1 MLEPPPPPPRHP
13 STRAPSP
20 PPRPRSPRPA
30 VPPRPRLEPSGTDAP
45 RPDPPQRLDQAAQ
58 APTSSTGPVVEVEH
72 PSPTAHD
79 AVDQHAPPPPVDT
92 DDGTA
97 MIPPRHPKTARFS
110 SPLPSPRLS
119 PPPSPPP
126 LRGGGTLLATER
138 KLRDLE
144 DQDTLDLLE
153 RVADQLT
160 DVRLAGHDR
169 GDVVYPSKADFSD
182 DDGHL
187 DYLGYG
193 LAYLATAALD
203 YTPPGLVAPPPPST
217 FSFRALRSDLERLY
231 VLCPPRVW
239 QRFLFGT
246 FSSLWRWEDPRRT
259 ATWLAAY
266 LALCLFDLVLVVPF
280 ALLVLYL
287 VKAHW
292 FPPSTEELLARAADR
307 RSRTRD
313 AAELGKQ
320 LSASNRFGLLAGEG
334 VRGLWTE
341 VRERLSRDD
350 AGDDDDQAAKSL
362 AAALGPGAALGGGI
376 AGGASA
382 EPILRQRRR
391 AESSA
396 NQASTSPLARG
407 LGSGAGVLGAAGAP
421 NQVQLDGL
429 RPDAG
434 SAPGAEGG
442 EDETE
447 DPEYDPAR
455 GGPQGD
461 GELSLYRLVRHL
473 VSLLGP
479 QAMIWCAEGAD
490 VAEMVKNVLAHP
502 DHPASR
508 AVALRFA
515 FVCVVLLVTP
525 TWVVYKSIWLF
536 LGLEVFVL
544 WRVRELYPDWRRATI
559 SYWWLLNGA
568 PTDVEYALF
577 VLRQRSLTDRPL
589 KGAKTLRRSRASS
602 SATSVKSASGAAV
615 GADQGST
622 RAVARRAGRALLRR
636 ANGATGEEVLLANGE
651 SEAVLSSYFAMHA
664 SAPGFL
670 RLSRSTILFTPSRRL
685 KRLGKLASR
694 FTGAD
699 PDPDP
704 TLDLDLGSAGDDDA
718 SFASA
723 GTGSTVRQQGEVQI
737 AVDEIASVRKGT
749 RMRAFEGLVVTTR
762 EGKVWRFAN
771 VARRDAAFNK
781 LLSLSSARW
790 EQA

>member
-13 STRAPSP
+13 STRAATP

-30 VPPRPRLEPSGTDAP
+30 VPPRPPLEPSSSQSPAEDRRGHLEQPA
-45 RPDPPQRLDQAAQ
+45 RAAR
-58 APTSSTGPVVEVEH
+58 ASTVPLVEVDH
-72 PSPTAHD
+72 PTPTAHD
-79 AVDQHAPPPPVDT
+79 AVDQHGSPRPT
-92 DDGTA
+92 HNDDGTA
-97 MIPPRHPKTARFS
+97 MVPPRHPKTARFS

-126 LRGGGTLLATER
+126 LRGGGATLSATER

-169 GDVVYPSKADFSD
+169 GDVVYPSRADFSD
-182 DDGHL
+182 DEGCL

-266 LALCLFDLVLVVPF
+266 LTLCLLDLVLVVPF

-287 VKAHW
+287 VKAHC
-292 FPPSTEELLARAADR
+292 FPPSTDELLERAADR

-350 AGDDDDQAAKSL
+350 DRDEGATL
-362 AAALGPGAALGGGI
+362 AAALGSTTALGGGI
-376 AGGASA
+376 GGASA
-382 EPILRQRRR
+382 EPLLRQRRR
-391 AESSA
+391 AES
-396 NQASTSPLARG
+396 
-407 LGSGAGVLGAAGAP
+407 GVGES
-421 NQVQLDGL
+421 DGL

-434 SAPGAEGG
+434 SGSE
-442 EDETE
+442 ESTSKNEVE

-473 VSLLGP
+473 VGLLGP
-479 QAMIWCAEGAD
+479 QAMLWCAEAAD
-490 VAEMVKNVLAHP
+490 VVEMVKNVLTHP

-508 AVALRFA
+508 AVAIRFA
-515 FVCVVLLVTP
+515 LVCVALLITP

-536 LGLEVFVL
+536 LGVEVFVL

-589 KGAKTLRRSRASS
+589 KGAKTLRRSRAAS
-602 SATSVKSASGAAV
+602 SASSTASASSAATGAE
-615 GADQGST
+615 QGST

-670 RLSRSTILFTPSRRL
+670 RLSRSTVLFTPSRRL

-699 PDPDP
+699 ADADP
-704 TLDLDLGSAGDDDA
+704 TLELGGPSGDDDA
-718 SFASA
+718 SLASG
-723 GTGSTVRQQGEVQI
+723 GTGSTAMARQQGEVQI
-737 AVDEIASVRKGT
+737 AVDEIASVRKET

>member
-13 STRAPSP
+13 STRAATP
-20 PPRPRSPRPA
+20 PPRSPA
-30 VPPRPRLEPSGTDAP
+30 VPPRPRPPPSATDQPRQDHLEQPDQAP
-45 RPDPPQRLDQAAQ
+45 RAAT
-58 APTSSTGPVVEVEH
+58 TSAEPVVEVEH

-79 AVDQHAPPPPVDT
+79 AVDQHARPRPADPN
-92 DDGTA
+92 DGPA
-97 MIPPRHPKTARFS
+97 MVPPRHPKTARFS

-126 LRGGGTLLATER
+126 LRGGGGTLSATER

-160 DVRLAGHDR
+160 DVRLAGQDR
-169 GDVVYPSKADFSD
+169 GDIVYPAKADFVD
-182 DDGHL
+182 DDGRI
-187 DYLGYG
+187 DWLGYG
-193 LAYLATAALD
+193 LAYAATAALD

-292 FPPSTEELLARAADR
+292 FPPSTDELLARAADR

-320 LSASNRFGLLAGEG
+320 LSASSRFGLLAGEG

-350 AGDDDDQAAKSL
+350 GGDEAAKTL

-382 EPILRQRRR
+382 EPLLRQRRR

-396 NQASTSPLARG
+396 QGSALARG
-407 LGSGAGVLGAAGAP
+407 LGSSAGVLGAAGAP
-421 NQVQLDGL
+421 TQVRLDEL
-429 RPDAG
+429 RPDDAAESPAG
-434 SAPGAEGG
+434 ASAG
-442 EDETE
+442 EVE
-447 DPEYDPAR
+447 DLEYDPAR

-490 VAEMVKNVLAHP
+490 VVEMVKNVLIHP

-515 FVCVVLLVTP
+515 FVCIVLLVTP

-602 SATSVKSASGAAV
+602 SATSVKSASGAAAAA
-615 GADQGST
+615 ADQGST

-636 ANGATGEEVLLANGE
+636 ANGAAGEEVLLANGE
-651 SEAVLSSYFAMHA
+651 SEAVLSSYFAMHV

-704 TLDLDLGSAGDDDA
+704 DLVLDLDDDA
-718 SFASA
+718 SFASG
-723 GTGSTVRQQGEVQI
+723 GTGSTATARQQGEVQI
-737 AVDEIASVRKGT
+737 AVDEIASVRKET